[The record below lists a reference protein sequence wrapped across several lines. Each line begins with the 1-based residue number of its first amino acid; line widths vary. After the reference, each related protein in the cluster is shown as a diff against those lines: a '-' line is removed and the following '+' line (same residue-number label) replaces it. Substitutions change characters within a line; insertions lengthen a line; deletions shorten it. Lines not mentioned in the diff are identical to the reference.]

1 VSDAPQPQ
9 PVVAFC
15 PYCGQPLGSFFGTR
29 LADGGSACD
38 RCGECFR
45 VVRVAEEE
53 TNQSGEVH

>member
-1 VSDAPQPQ
+1 MSEPGQQP

-29 LADGGSACD
+29 LADGARICE

-45 VVRVAEEE
+45 ISHVGTDESE
-53 TNQSGEVH
+53 